1 MDATHI
7 TDQLTERRAALK
19 ELNATAKA
27 SSLSTV
33 DLDQSRVG
41 RLSRMDALQ
50 MQAMAQEE
58 QRRRTVELQRIE
70 GALDRLK
77 AVDFGYCVVCDET
90 IGAKRLALDPS
101 VPTCIQCARNAEK
114 KP

>member
-1 MDATHI
+1 MDNDDHI
-7 TDQLTERRAALK
+7 KIQLSERRLALQG
-19 ELNATAKA
+19 LNAAAKD
-27 SSLSTV
+27 SLSTV

-58 QRRRTVELQRIE
+58 DRRRKLELLRIDA
-70 GALDRLK
+70 ALARLQ
-77 AVDFGYCVVCDET
+77 AGDFGFCVVCDEA

-101 VPTCIQCARNAEK
+101 LPTCIRCAREAEK
-114 KP
+114 